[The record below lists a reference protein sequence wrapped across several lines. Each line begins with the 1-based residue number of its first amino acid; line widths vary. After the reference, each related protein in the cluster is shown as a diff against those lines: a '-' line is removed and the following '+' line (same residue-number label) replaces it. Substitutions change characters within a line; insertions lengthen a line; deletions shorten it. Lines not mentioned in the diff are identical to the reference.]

1 MLLLL
6 LLYCQSYDRLLVTT
20 WGHDPAIIS
29 TSNILLTLND
39 ALSHSAILVQVST
52 VSRTGIY
59 RVHIT
64 LLLHRVGITLHL
76 HRVGITLHLHRVGIT
91 LHLHRVGITLLLHR
105 VGITLHLHLVGIT
118 LHLHLVGVTLHLHLV
133 GVTLLLHLVGITLH
147 LHRVGITLHLLVS
160 VVQLLTGVIAMS
172 TNGTGNISMTV
183 CSLVCS
189 TEPQVEK

>member
-64 LLLHRVGITLHL
+64 L
-76 HRVGITLHLHRVGIT
+76 
-91 LHLHRVGITLLLHR
+91 
-105 VGITLHLHLVGIT
+105 
-118 LHLHLVGVTLHLHLV
+118 
-133 GVTLLLHLVGITLH
+133 H

-160 VVQLLTGVIAMS
+160 VVQLLTGVIAVS
-172 TNGTGNISMTV
+172 TNGTRNISMTV